1 MTPFTKW
8 RWLVLICLLFPC
20 LQAQQPQVGATR
32 LQDLNAVKIEAL
44 QHSLSYQY
52 LGELSDGIGPR
63 LTGSTQDARAGQWA
77 LETMRAI
84 GLRNVHPE
92 PWKMEKGWHRGIA
105 RARLIIPFPLDL
117 TVASYGWTGS
127 TVLGGAEAGVLRVDS
142 NALSKEAQEQSA
154 TWAGKILLVTAKDPK
169 ASDPLKTMSELPGFL
184 ETARMAGAVAVLH
197 RDPRPGLVL
206 AHTGPILFPGR
217 LSLLPVLDLA
227 GEHESLLIRMLES
240 GKPARLRVEV
250 QNDFTPGAVVSN
262 NIVGEIPGSEHP
274 KQVVVL
280 GAHLDSWDLGTGAI
294 DDGFGVAAVLGAAK
308 SILSSRVTPKRT
320 IRFILFTGEEQGLL
334 GSRAYTQQ
342 HQAELNDL
350 ICAII
355 LDWGNGPITKFTL
368 SGHGELAEPFTQF
381 FAAIDKAT
389 SLSVGK
395 GYLTY
400 TDAFAFT
407 LCGVPGIAALQDS
420 PNYALVGH
428 SAADTFDKVDE
439 RILAWDSALL
449 ALSGIWVA
457 NDPTRVGTRWSP
469 AETIQRLEEQRA
481 SLQALGLWPFPH

>member
-1 MTPFTKW
+1 
-8 RWLVLICLLFPC
+8 LL
-20 LQAQQPQVGATR
+20 AQQPQTGATR
-32 LQDLNAVKIEAL
+32 LQGLNAVKVEAL
-44 QHSLSYQY
+44 RPPASYQF
-52 LGELSDGIGPR
+52 LSELSDGIGPR
-63 LTGSTQDARAGQWA
+63 VTGSAQDARAAQWA

-92 PWKMEKGWHRGIA
+92 PWQLERGWNRGIA
-105 RARLIIPFPLDL
+105 RARLILPFPLEL

-127 TVLGGAEAGVLRVDS
+127 TVMGGAEAGVLRVDS
-142 NALSKEAQEQSA
+142 NALGRESRELST
-154 TWAGKILLVTAKDPK
+154 TWAGKILLITAKDPK
-169 ASDPLKTMSELPGFL
+169 VTNPLRTMAELPGFL
-184 ETARMAGAVAVLH
+184 EAARSAGAIAVLH

-206 AHTGPILFPGR
+206 AHTGPLLFPGR
-217 LSLLPVLDLA
+217 LSHLPVLDLA
-227 GEHESLLIRMLES
+227 GEHESLLIRILES
-240 GKPARLRVEV
+240 GKPVRMRVEI
-250 QNDFTPGAVVSN
+250 QNYFTAGAVESN

-274 KQVVVL
+274 EQVVVL

-334 GSRAYTQQ
+334 GSRAYVQQ

-350 ICAII
+350 VCAIV
-355 LDWGNGPITKFTL
+355 LDWGNGPITKFML
-368 SGHGELAEPFTQF
+368 SGHGELAEPFTNF
-381 FAAIDKAT
+381 FATIDEAA

-407 LCGVPGIAALQDS
+407 LCGVPGIVPFQDS
-420 PNYALVGH
+420 PNYALMGH

-439 RILAWDSALL
+439 RILARDSALL
-449 ALSGIWVA
+449 ALSGFWLA
-457 NDPTRVGTRWSP
+457 NAPTRVGTRWSP
-469 AETIQRLEEQRA
+469 AETIQRLEEQRPF
-481 SLQALGLWPFPH
+481 LQALGLWSFPR